1 MTKIFRD
8 LTRKFVGLD
17 IKKSVLTTKMRV
29 FDHKNMYLTMKLEPV
44 LTTKIVDNFVRFG
57 IPYPLPVLSP
67 AGRARNYVHIDS
79 EDSRIRCV
87 SGTSP
92 PASKAGKFK
101 KPSVSRA

>member
-8 LTRKFVGLD
+8 LTRKFVGLN

-57 IPYPLPVLSP
+57 MPYENLASFPGSLFAALV
-67 AGRARNYVHIDS
+67 
-79 EDSRIRCV
+79 
-87 SGTSP
+87 
-92 PASKAGKFK
+92 SKAARQN
-101 KPSVSRA
+101 PEQRAWERG